1 MQYDPNLKIGQ
12 IITNEELRTIFK
24 CGNMSGMR
32 RSKSTNTLVLIS
44 DHTKGLYRDR
54 WIQNTLH
61 YTGMGK
67 TGDQVL
73 KGNQN
78 NTLYHSSTNGV
89 EIHLFE
95 VFHRARYTYKGIVKL
110 IEQPYQEEQEDVK
123 GNLRKVWIFPIL
135 PIEDPAQVDI
145 LEEEIACLDTEEL
158 AKRVGNET
166 DKTGILSKKEVAVY
180 NRNESLKALVKRFAE
195 GKCQLCMDDAPF
207 IDKKGIPYLEE
218 HHVKS
223 LADGGADI
231 MANVVAICPNCHRR
245 MHILKDLRD
254 QERLRKIA
262 QLNAQ
267 RLERLLSYR
276 KSVRGGA

>member
-12 IITNEELRTIFK
+12 VITNEELRTIFK

-44 DHTKGLYRDR
+44 DHTKGLYHDR

-67 TGDQVL
+67 IGDQVL

-78 NTLYHSSTNGV
+78 NTLYHSWTNDV

-95 VFHRARYTYKGIVKL
+95 VFHRTKYTYKGIVKL
-110 IEQPYQEEQEDVK
+110 IEQPYQEEQEDAEGK
-123 GNLRKVWIFPIL
+123 LRKVWIFPIL
-135 PIEDPAQVDI
+135 PISELSQVDI
-145 LEEEIACLDTEEL
+145 QEEEIASLDTEEL
-158 AKRVGNET
+158 AKKVGDRTGKVGNP
-166 DKTGILSKKEVAVY
+166 SKKEVAEY
-180 NRNESLKALVKRFAE
+180 NRDKNLKILVKRFAE
-195 GKCQLCMDDAPF
+195 GKCQLCMTDAPF
-207 IDKKGIPYLEE
+207 IDQYGIPYLEE

-245 MHILKDLRD
+245 IHILKDLQD
-254 QERLRKIA
+254 QERLNKIA

-276 KSVRGGA
+276 RAVRGGA